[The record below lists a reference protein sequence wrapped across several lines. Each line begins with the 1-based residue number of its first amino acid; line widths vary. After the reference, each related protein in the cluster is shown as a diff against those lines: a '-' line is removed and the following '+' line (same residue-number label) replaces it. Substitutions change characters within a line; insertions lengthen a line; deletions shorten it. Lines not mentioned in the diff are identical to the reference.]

1 MSEREQP
8 GRDLDEGEAG
18 LPADAAMPEDSSVG
32 LPGGEEPSAAGASA
46 LPGEPG
52 GASEAG
58 LGGGEG
64 DLGGGGDLANDFGGL
79 DEEDDELGPQ

>member
-1 MSEREQP
+1 MSEREEVGAGTDEP
-8 GRDLDEGEAG
+8 GGG
-18 LPADAAMPEDSSVG
+18 LPPDAVMPEDSRVG

-52 GASEAG
+52 GATEAG
-58 LGGGEG
+58 LGGGED

-79 DEEDDELGPQ
+79 DDEDDEPGAQ